1 MGRWEERYLEGEA
14 RLPDDPDERQRQ
26 LTRLGNVA
34 WGAGLSAL
42 LEGQRDAA
50 VEWLDRAAGRYR
62 ESYELAPPGSW
73 GRPIAILKARL
84 LAGRDARAD
93 AEWTLEQGAAE
104 SESPIGR
111 YAATLA
117 LLVLERWHDARHVAA
132 SLQGRDDFPP
142 AVADALIA
150 IAAEGVVAYIESV
163 EDVLLTFETRAEFLE
178 DVQIADTVLVLQL
191 LAAQRDLAADLGP
204 SPLLPSLR

>member
-93 AEWTLEQGAAE
+93 AEWTLEQGAVE
-104 SESPIGR
+104 SESPVGR

>member
-1 MGRWEERYLEGEA
+1 MGRWEERYREGET
-14 RLPDDPDERQRQ
+14 RLPEDRDERQRQ

-34 WGAGLSAL
+34 WGAGLAAL
-42 LEGQRDAA
+42 LEGRCDAA

-62 ESYELAPPGSW
+62 ESYELAPQGSW

-84 LAGRDARAD
+84 LAGRDARAV
-93 AEWTLEQGAAE
+93 AEWTLAEGAAA

-117 LLVLERWHDARHVAA
+117 LLVLERWHEARHAAA
-132 SLQGRDDFPP
+132 SIQGRDDFPA

-150 IAAEGVVAYIESV
+150 IAAEDVVAYIESV
-163 EDVLLTFETRAEFLE
+163 EDVLLSFEARDEFLE
-178 DVQIADTVLVLQL
+178 DVRIADTVLVLQL
-191 LAAQRDLAADLGP
+191 LAARRDMAADLGP
-204 SPLLPSLR
+204 SPILPSP

>member
-1 MGRWEERYLEGEA
+1 MGRWEERYREGEA
-14 RLPDDPDERQRQ
+14 RLPEDPDERQRQ

-42 LEGQRDAA
+42 LEGRRDAA

-93 AEWTLEQGAAE
+93 AEWTLAEGAAE

-111 YAATLA
+111 YAAALA
-117 LLVLERWHDARHVAA
+117 LLVLERWHEARHAAA
-132 SLQGRDDFPP
+132 SIQGRDDFPA

-150 IAAEGVVAYIESV
+150 IAAEDVVAYIESV
-163 EDVLLTFETRAEFLE
+163 EDVLLSFDARDEFLE

-191 LAAQRDLAADLGP
+191 LAAQRDMAADLGP
-204 SPLLPSLR
+204 SPLLPSP